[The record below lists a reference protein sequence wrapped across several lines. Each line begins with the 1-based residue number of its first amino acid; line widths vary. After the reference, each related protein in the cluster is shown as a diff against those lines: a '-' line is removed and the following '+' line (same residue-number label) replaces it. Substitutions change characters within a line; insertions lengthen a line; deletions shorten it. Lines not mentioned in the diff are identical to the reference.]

1 MAQQTAVDWFYQM
14 ILPKDTQAVFILAK
28 DIEVLL
34 DQAKEMQK
42 QQIINAAADHCYPT
56 CESARTH
63 AEQYYNETYGDE
75 QRSK

>member
-1 MAQQTAVDWFYQM
+1 MAQTAVDWFYQM

-42 QQIINAAADHCYPT
+42 QQIIKARHDGFI
-56 CESARTH
+56 SAFKGRVLPN
-63 AEQYYNETYGDE
+63 EEYYNETYGNDT
-75 QRSK
+75 RKPV